1 MVSKHGVE
9 PVPEKLAAIQQWPN
23 PQSIR
28 TLRGFLGLSGFYHHF
43 IKGYTTLATPLTT
56 LLMKDQFQWTP
67 EVDQAFSRLKEA
79 LGQAPVLGLADFT
92 SPFVVETDA
101 SGIGIGAILS
111 QHHHPLAFFNK
122 PFS

>member
-1 MVSKHGVE
+1 MAFFILVEMELQSK
-9 PVPEKLAAIQQWPN
+9 L
-23 PQSIR
+23 IR
-28 TLRGFLGLSGFYHHF
+28 EYH
-43 IKGYTTLATPLTT
+43 AT